1 METPPPISGPAIAK
15 MIAWHVT
22 KINLHPSMSA
32 IQTQA
37 TDVMWMEAH
46 FLIPETLPT
55 NPFENRP

>member
-1 METPPPISGPAIAK
+1 METPPPLSGPA
-15 MIAWHVT
+15 IAWHVT
-22 KINLHPSMSA
+22 KINLPPSMSA